1 MNILIDLLPVK
12 VEINKVE
19 YNINTDFR
27 YWINYTL
34 VLKDDSLTEEEKILT
49 VLQLVF
55 KDSIPKNLQEAFEKI
70 KWFYNCGE
78 EIKTSNFKPIGKNT
92 SEKIFDYEYD
102 ANYIY
107 SAFMTQYNIDLQDVE
122 LHWWKFQALFKA
134 LDDNLLFS
142 KIQRYRAI
150 NLKDIKDSKEKA
162 FYKEMKKLYALP
174 KEEIIVENEYQLNE
188 WKTY

>member
-1 MNILIDLLPVK
+1 MNILVDLLPTK
-12 VEINKVE
+12 VEIDGIE

-34 VLKDDSLTEEEKILT
+34 LLEDNSFTEEEKILT
-49 VLQLVF
+49 ILQLVF
-55 KDSIPKNLQEAFEKI
+55 VDNIPENLQEAFEKI

-78 EIKTSNFKPIGKNT
+78 EIKSNVSKPIGKSKND
-92 SEKIFDYEYD
+92 KIFDYEYD

-107 SAFMTQYNIDLQDVE
+107 SAFMTQYHIDLQDIN

-142 KIQRYRAI
+142 KIQKYRAI
-150 NLKDIKDSKEKA
+150 DLKDIKDSKEKA
-162 FYKEMKKLYALP
+162 FYKKMKKLYELP
-174 KEEIIVENEYQLNE
+174 RYEIEIENKEQLNE

>member
-1 MNILIDLLPVK
+1 MNILVDLLPIGL
-12 VEINKVE
+12 EIDGIE

-34 VLKDDSLTEEEKILT
+34 VLQDDTLTEEEKILT
-49 VLQLVF
+49 ILQLVF
-55 KDSIPKNLQEAFEKI
+55 IDNIPENLQEAFEKI

-78 EIKTSNFKPIGKNT
+78 EIRASNSKPMRDKKID
-92 SEKIFDYEYD
+92 KIFDYEYD

-107 SAFMTQYNIDLQDVE
+107 SAFMTQYHIDLQDIN

-142 KIQRYRAI
+142 KIQKYRAI
-150 NLKDIKDSKEKA
+150 DLKDIKDSKEKA
-162 FYKEMKKLYALP
+162 FYKKMKKLYELP
-174 KEEIIVENEYQLNE
+174 RDEIEIENIKEIDL